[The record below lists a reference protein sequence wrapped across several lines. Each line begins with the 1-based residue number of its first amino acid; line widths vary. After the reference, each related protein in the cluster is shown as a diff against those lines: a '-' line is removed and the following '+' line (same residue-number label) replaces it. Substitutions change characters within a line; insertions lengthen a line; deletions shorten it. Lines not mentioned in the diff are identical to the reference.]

1 MKRICLLSDSHG
13 SRNNLEN
20 LIMENNF
27 DYVFF
32 MGDGLEDFE
41 YVYTDSKIEKVCGNC
56 DFFSREDI
64 TKFVNVEDKRIM
76 ITHGHHFRIKLT
88 MSLLI
93 QSAKQNFCDIVCF
106 GHTHMQG
113 VQEHYGITFIN
124 PGSFRNG
131 EYAILTLEKNEK
143 PEVEFCVLRKDNKK

>member
-13 SRNNLEN
+13 ARIDVEN

-32 MGDGLEDFE
+32 LGDGLEDFE
-41 YVYTDSKIEKVCGNC
+41 FVYTDSKIEKVCGNC
-56 DFFSREDI
+56 DFFSRVDI

-76 ITHGHHFRIKLT
+76 ITHGHHFRVKLT
-88 MSLLI
+88 MNLLV

-106 GHTHMQG
+106 GHTHI
-113 VQEHYGITFIN
+113 QEVVENYVITFIN

-131 EYAILTLEKNEK
+131 EYAILTLEKNKQPQIEL
-143 PEVEFCVLRKDNKK
+143 CVLNKTK